1 LDVLPVRPEKSVRA
15 NLPQVK
21 RLVELDPWKIVQ
33 DGFDAPNNR
42 IFESLFSLG
51 NGHFGGRGNHEETY
65 SGDSLKGNYL
75 AGIYY
80 PDPTRVGWWKNG
92 YPDYFA
98 KVLNAADW
106 KRLSIRINGEELDL
120 GSAEVL
126 DYKRELDMR
135 EGTLSRF
142 FRVRLANGATVSVE
156 VLRFVSKADN
166 SIGALRYRLTPVTD
180 VNLDVTS
187 LVEGDVV
194 NEDSNHDF
202 GFWDPVE
209 EIAFGTR
216 TIVVSKTKKTEFVTA
231 VGSELV
237 LTVDGERPDNDPL
250 PFTQALTAGI
260 TVSLPVGAGQTVE
273 MVKIGSNTTSRI
285 TPSDQVLSECQNA
298 LDAAAGKGFEQLLA
312 EHLAAWEHKWSTSDV
327 EIDGDIA
334 AQQGI
339 RFNIFGLNSTFTGDD
354 PDLNIGPKGFTGEK
368 YGGVTYWDTEAFCLP
383 FYLATS
389 EPEVGRNLIRYRH
402 RQLGKAIENAA
413 KLGFHNGAALYPMV
427 TINGEECHNEWEITF
442 EEIHRNGAIAF
453 AIHDYIRHT
462 GDSSYLL
469 EGGLEVL
476 IAISRFWS
484 QRVTRSEQRQAWVML
499 GVTGPNEYE
508 NNVDNNWYTSLM
520 AQWTLDHT
528 LRSIEHARAIDPAA
542 TESILAAAEFDAT
555 NEPERWRSVV
565 AEILLPEDSERAIF
579 LQQSN
584 YLDKEMLTV
593 DDLTPEDRPINQKW
607 SWDRILR
614 SPFIKQADV
623 LQGMWVFRDR
633 FDLETLGRN
642 FDFYEPRTVHES
654 SLSPSIHAVLAV
666 RLGRFDKAMEML
678 LRTAR
683 LDLDD
688 YNNDTEDGCHTTSM
702 AGTWLAV
709 VQGFGGLQVTE
720 RGLHLN
726 PQLPERWNRLSFQVL
741 YRGARLRV
749 AVSAEGVEILNQ
761 GDAEC
766 GLTLAGGALVV
777 PAGETRIVP
786 R

>member
-1 LDVLPVRPEKSVRA
+1 MKT
-15 NLPQVK
+15 
-21 RLVELDPWKIVQ
+21 LVVLDPWKIIQ
-33 DGFDAPNNR
+33 DGFDAENNR

-51 NGHFGGRGNHEETY
+51 NGHFGGRGNHEEAY
-65 SGDSLKGNYL
+65 SGNTLQGNYL

-106 KRLSIRINGEELDL
+106 KRLAIRVDGEELDL
-120 GSAEVL
+120 ATTEVL
-126 DYKRELDMR
+126 EYRRELDMR
-135 EGTLSRF
+135 GGTLERS
-142 FRVRLANGATVSVE
+142 FRVRLSNGIIVTVE
-156 VLRFVSKADN
+156 VLRFVSKAN
-166 SIGALRYRLTPVTD
+166 NAVGALRYRLSADSD
-180 VNLDVTS
+180 VNLDITS
-187 LVEGDVV
+187 LVAGDVV

-209 EIAFGTR
+209 EIAVGNR
-216 TIVVSKTKKTEFVTA
+216 TVVVSKTKKTEFVAA
-231 VGSELV
+231 VGSELLLSV
-237 LTVDGERPDNDPL
+237 SGEVSDQEPV
-250 PFTQALTAGI
+250 PFTSELTAG
-260 TVSLPVGAGQTVE
+260 TTTSLSVAAGQTVE
-273 MVKIGSNTTSRI
+273 VVKIGANTTSRI
-285 TPSDQVLSECQNA
+285 TPPDHVLSQCQEF
-298 LDAAAGKGFEQLLA
+298 LDAAVAQGFDQLLA
-312 EHLAAWEHKWSTSDV
+312 EHHTAWEHKWSTSDV

-402 RQLGKAIENAA
+402 RQLGKAIENAE
-413 KLGFHNGAALYPMV
+413 KLGFGDGAALYPMV

-462 GDSSYLL
+462 GDNAYLL

-484 QRVTRSEQRQAWVML
+484 QRITWSEKRSAFVLL

-508 NNVDNNWYTSLM
+508 NNVDNNWYTASM
-520 AQWTLDHT
+520 AQWTLEHT
-528 LRSIEHARAIDPAA
+528 LRSIEEARALDVRA
-542 TESILAAAEFDAT
+542 TESILAAVDFDAS
-555 NEPERWRSVV
+555 NEPQRWRNI
-565 AEILLPEDSERAIF
+565 ADGIFLPEDPERGVF

-593 DDLTPEDRPINQKW
+593 DDLTPEDRPIGQNW

-623 LQGMWVFRDR
+623 LQGMWVFQER
-633 FDLETLGRN
+633 FDLDELRRN

-720 RGLHLN
+720 AGLHLN
-726 PQLPERWNRLSFQVL
+726 PQLPKNWSRLSFQVL
-741 YRGARLRV
+741 YRGARLGV
-749 AVSAEGVEILNQ
+749 TTTVDVVEIRN
-761 GDAEC
+761 GSDVDSE
-766 GLTLAGGALVV
+766 LTLAGGPLKI
-777 PAGETRIVP
+777 PAGASRIIP
-786 R
+786 RKGSTLAC

>member
-1 LDVLPVRPEKSVRA
+1 MKS
-15 NLPQVK
+15 
-21 RLVELDPWKIVQ
+21 LVELDPWKIIQ
-33 DGFDAPNNR
+33 DGFDPPNHR
-42 IFESLFSLG
+42 VYESLFSLG

-106 KRLSIRINGEELDL
+106 KRLAIRVDGEELDL
-120 GSAEVL
+120 ATAEVL
-126 DYKRELDMR
+126 EYRRELDMA
-135 EGTLSRF
+135 EGTLARS
-142 FRVRLANGATVSVE
+142 FRAQLGNGRIVSGE
-156 VLRFVSKADN
+156 VLRFVSKDN
-166 SIGALRYRLTPVTD
+166 NAVGAVRYRLTVDADAT
-180 VNLDVTS
+180 LAITS

-202 GFWDPVE
+202 GFWDSVE
-209 EIAFGTR
+209 EIAIGNR
-216 TIVVSKTKKTEFVTA
+216 TIVVAKTKKTEFVTA
-231 VGSELV
+231 VGSELG
-237 LTVDGERPDNDPL
+237 LTVNGVVVEPEPV
-250 PFTQALTAGI
+250 PFTQELTAGT
-260 TVSLPVGAGQTVE
+260 TVSLSARAGQTIE
-273 MVKIGSNTTSRI
+273 MVKIGATATSRV
-285 TPSDQVLSECQNA
+285 TPADHVLSECENT
-298 LDAAAGKGFEQLLA
+298 LDTAVGEGFDGLLA
-312 EHLAAWEHKWSTSDV
+312 DHIAAWDHKWSTSDV
-327 EIDGDIA
+327 EIHGDVA

-389 EPEVGRNLIRYRH
+389 EPEVGLNLIRYRH
-402 RQLGKAIENAA
+402 RQLAKAIENAE
-413 KLGFHNGAALYPMV
+413 KLGFGDGAALYPMV

-462 GDSSYLL
+462 GDQAYLL
-469 EGGLEVL
+469 QGGLEVL
-476 IAISRFWS
+476 IAISRFWA
-484 QRVTRSEQRQAWVML
+484 QRITWSEQRQKYVLL

-508 NNVDNNWYTSLM
+508 NNVDNNWYTALM
-520 AQWTLDHT
+520 AQWTLQHT
-528 LRSIEHARAIDPAA
+528 LGSIDQARTLDAEA
-542 TESILAAAEFDAT
+542 TRAILAAVGFDGST
-555 NEPERWRSVV
+555 EPQRWRNI
-565 AEILLPEDSERAIF
+565 ADEIFLPEDRERGIF

-593 DDLTPEDRPINQKW
+593 DDLTAEDRPINQNW

-623 LQGMWVFRDR
+623 LQGLWVFQER
-633 FDLETLGRN
+633 FDLETLRRN

-720 RGLHLN
+720 AGLRLN
-726 PQLPERWNRLSFQVL
+726 PQLPDGWSQLSFQVTF
-741 YRGARLRV
+741 RGARLHV
-749 AVSAEGVEILNQ
+749 TVSETGVEITNH
-761 GDAEC
+761 GNSDAT
-766 GLTLAGGALVV
+766 LTLAGGALEI
-777 PAGETRIVP
+777 PAGQTRTIP

>member
-1 LDVLPVRPEKSVRA
+1 MKT
-15 NLPQVK
+15 
-21 RLVELDPWKIVQ
+21 LVELDPWKIIQ
-33 DGFDAPNNR
+33 NGFDAENNR

-51 NGHFGGRGNHEETY
+51 NGHFGGRGNHEEAY
-65 SGDSLKGNYL
+65 SGDTLQGNYL

-106 KRLSIRINGEELDL
+106 KRLSIRVDGEELDL
-120 GSAEVL
+120 TTAEVL
-126 DYKRELDMR
+126 EYRRELNMR
-135 EGTLSRF
+135 EGTLARS
-142 FRVRLANGATVSVE
+142 FRVRLSNGIIVTVE
-156 VLRFVSKADN
+156 VLRFVSKANN
-166 SIGALRYRLTPVTD
+166 SVGALRYRLTAASD
-180 VNLDVTS
+180 VNLDITS

-209 EIAFGTR
+209 EIAVGNR

-231 VGSELV
+231 VGSEL
-237 LTVDGERPDNDPL
+237 LLSVDGEVPDHEPV
-250 PFTQALTAGI
+250 PFTSELTAGTTI
-260 TVSLPVGAGQTVE
+260 SLSVAAGQTVE
-273 MVKIGSNTTSRI
+273 AVKVGASTTSRI
-285 TPSDQVLSECQNA
+285 VASDRVLSECQNA
-298 LDAAAGKGFEQLLA
+298 LDPAVAQGFDQLLA
-312 EHLAAWEHKWSTSDV
+312 EHKAAWEHKWSTSDV

-339 RFNIFGLNSTFTGDD
+339 RFSIFGLNSTFTGDD

-402 RQLGKAIENAA
+402 RQLGNAIENAE
-413 KLGFHNGAALYPMV
+413 KLGFVDGAALYPMV

-462 GDSSYLL
+462 GDDSYLL

-484 QRVTRSEQRQAWVML
+484 QRITWSVKRSAFVLL

-508 NNVDNNWYTSLM
+508 NNVDNNWYTALM
-520 AQWTLDHT
+520 AQWTLEHT
-528 LRSIEHARAIDPAA
+528 LQSIDEARSLDPTAA
-542 TESILAAAEFDAT
+542 QAVLAAVDFDAE
-555 NEPERWRSVV
+555 NEPQGWRKI
-565 AEILLPEDSERAIF
+565 ADEIFLPEDRDRGVF

-593 DDLTPEDRPINQKW
+593 SDLTPEDRPINQKW

-623 LQGMWVFRDR
+623 LQGMWVFQER
-633 FDLETLGRN
+633 FDLDTLRRN

-654 SLSPSIHAVLAV
+654 SLSPSIHAVLAA
-666 RLGRFDKAMEML
+666 RLGRLDKAMEML

-709 VQGFGGLQVTE
+709 VQGFGGLHVTE
-720 RGLHLN
+720 DGLCLN
-726 PQLPERWNRLSFQVL
+726 PQLPGNWSRLSFRVL

-749 AVSAEGVEILNQ
+749 TTTPAGVEIANE
-761 GDAEC
+761 GHSPCD
-766 GLTLAGGALVV
+766 LTLAGGALSIS
-777 PAGETRIVP
+777 AGQTMQIP

>member
-1 LDVLPVRPEKSVRA
+1 MKT
-15 NLPQVK
+15 
-21 RLVELDPWKIVQ
+21 LVELDPWKIIQ
-33 DGFDAPNNR
+33 DGFDEENNR

-106 KRLSIRINGEELDL
+106 KRLAIRVDGEELDL
-120 GSAEVL
+120 RSAEVL
-126 DYKRELDMR
+126 EYRRELDMR
-135 EGTLSRF
+135 EGTLERS
-142 FRVRLANGATVSVE
+142 FRVRLGNDATVSVE

-166 SIGALRYRLTPVTD
+166 LIGALRYRLTPETD
-180 VNLDVTS
+180 VNIDVTS

-209 EIAFGTR
+209 EIAIGTR
-216 TIVVSKTKKTEFVTA
+216 TIVVSRTKKTEFVTA

-237 LTVDGERPDNDPL
+237 LTVNGQRPDNDPL
-250 PFTQALTAGI
+250 SFTQALTAGT
-260 TVSLPVGAGQTVE
+260 TVSLSVAAGQTVE
-273 MVKIGSNTTSRI
+273 MVKIGANTTSRI
-285 TPSDQVLSECQNA
+285 TPPDQVLSECQRA
-298 LDAAAGKGFEQLLA
+298 LDAAVGQGFDQLLA

-327 EIDGDIA
+327 EIDGDVA

-402 RQLGKAIENAA
+402 RQLGKAIENAT
-413 KLGFHNGAALYPMV
+413 KLGFGDGAALYPMV

-462 GDSSYLL
+462 GDTPYLL
-469 EGGLEVL
+469 DGGLEVL

-484 QRVTRSEQRQAWVML
+484 QRITWSEQREAWVML

-520 AQWTLDHT
+520 ARWTMEHT
-528 LRSIEHARAIDPAA
+528 LRSIEQARALDSRA
-542 TESILAAAEFDAT
+542 TESILAAVDFDAT
-555 NEPERWRSVV
+555 NEPQRWRSVV
-565 AEILLPEDSERAIF
+565 DAILLPEDRERGIF
-579 LQQSN
+579 LQQSS

-593 DDLTPEDRPINQKW
+593 DDLTAEDRPINQNW

-623 LQGMWVFRDR
+623 LQGMWVFRER
-633 FDLETLGRN
+633 FDLDTLRRN

-666 RLGRFDKAMEML
+666 RLGRFEKAMEML

-720 RGLHLN
+720 SGLHLN
-726 PQLPERWNRLSFQVL
+726 PQLPDRWSRLSFQVL

-749 AVSAEGVEILNQ
+749 TVSAEGVEILNQ
-761 GDAEC
+761 GDVDGE
-766 GLTLAGGALVV
+766 LTLAGGALVV
-777 PAGETRIVP
+777 PAGEHRTIP